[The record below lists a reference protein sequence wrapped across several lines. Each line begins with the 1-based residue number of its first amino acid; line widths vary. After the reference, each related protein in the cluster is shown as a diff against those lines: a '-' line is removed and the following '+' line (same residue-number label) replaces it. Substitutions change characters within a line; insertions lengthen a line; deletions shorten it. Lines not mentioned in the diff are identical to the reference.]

1 MTPNRGPKLL
11 PHRPRVLLPGL
22 KYARVMIDTAITIC
36 ENMDKRPPDPGTPR
50 EPSQKKPT

>member
-1 MTPNRGPKLL
+1 MTPNRAPDLL

-36 ENMDKRPPDPGTPR
+36 ENLDKRPPDPDR
-50 EPSQKKPT
+50 ADDPSHKKPT

>member
-1 MTPNRGPKLL
+1 MTPSRAPDLL

-36 ENMDKRPPDPGTPR
+36 ENLDKRPADPGTPP